1 MKFDFLF
8 KNQSVNNEPDVE
20 KKEET
25 LQGKSTD
32 GVLDMVIAFDTTGS
46 MASYIGAVR
55 KEVSELVPRLFKSN
69 PNLRIG
75 VVAFGDYCDMIDA
88 HTFGKAY
95 QCLMPTDNENDVIK
109 FVMESK
115 DTSGGDG
122 DEFYELVLKKII
134 DETPWR
140 EDATKAILLIADA
153 GPHPVGYT
161 YRDYVVGNQIDWR
174 EEARK
179 AADKMIKIDTVTIT
193 NNPWYKE
200 LSAMTN
206 GVSAPFSSSHK
217 TARLVEAATLSRGS
231 MESRAIFRKMATECV
246 DKEMNAVMDSY
257 MKECDGE

>member
-8 KNQSVNNEPDVE
+8 KNQPVNNEPDVE

-109 FVMESK
+109 FVM
-115 DTSGGDG
+115 D
-122 DEFYELVLKKII
+122 
-134 DETPWR
+134 
-140 EDATKAILLIADA
+140 
-153 GPHPVGYT
+153 
-161 YRDYVVGNQIDWR
+161 
-174 EEARK
+174 
-179 AADKMIKIDTVTIT
+179 
-193 NNPWYKE
+193 
-200 LSAMTN
+200 
-206 GVSAPFSSSHK
+206 
-217 TARLVEAATLSRGS
+217 
-231 MESRAIFRKMATECV
+231 SRAIFRKMATECV
-246 DKEMNAVMDSY
+246 DEEMNAVMDSY